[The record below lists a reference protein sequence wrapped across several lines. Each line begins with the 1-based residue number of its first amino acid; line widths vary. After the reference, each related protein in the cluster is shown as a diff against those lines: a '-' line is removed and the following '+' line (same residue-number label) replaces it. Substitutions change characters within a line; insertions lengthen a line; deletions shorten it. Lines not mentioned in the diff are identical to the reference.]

1 MYAKGGENMKKISFI
16 IVLCLLFSFG
26 LNIVVSAE
34 EYAVEPRLN
43 NAINVECS
51 FKVQD
56 DLAIAYILV
65 KGYDNIT
72 SRITVNVVLEKKGLF
87 GLWWSDVDEWS
98 ASSTNATETFEFTK
112 DVGSGTYRCTF
123 EVTVEGSGGSADVYT
138 KELTATN

>member
-1 MYAKGGENMKKISFI
+1 MKKISFVL
-16 IVLCLLFSFG
+16 VLCLLLGFG
-26 LNIVVSAE
+26 MNIVVSAE

-43 NAINVECS
+43 NASNIDCS
-51 FKVQD
+51 FVIQN
-56 DLAIAYILV
+56 DLAIALIYV
-65 KGYDNIT
+65 TGHTNVT
-72 SRITVNVVLEKKGLF
+72 SKITVKVTLEKKGLF